1 MVVFRKNLG
10 RKKRKNIKR
19 NLCFKK
25 IFKNEIKK
33 KKKLETSRIGYE
45 RKLQNI
51 RHIAPERTP
60 NSRRKKAQKCNP
72 PPPSVIGALLF
83 NFSKNLK

>member
-19 NLCFKK
+19 NLGFKK
-25 IFKNEIKK
+25 IFKNEI

-51 RHIAPERTP
+51 RQIAPERTP

-72 PPPSVIGALLF
+72 PPPSVTGALLF
-83 NFSKNLK
+83 NFSKNFK